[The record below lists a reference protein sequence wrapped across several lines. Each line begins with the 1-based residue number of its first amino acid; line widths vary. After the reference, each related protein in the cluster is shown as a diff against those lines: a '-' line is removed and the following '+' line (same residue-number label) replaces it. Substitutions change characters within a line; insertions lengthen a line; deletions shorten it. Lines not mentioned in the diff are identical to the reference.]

1 MKKLWQWLTLM
12 LAAILLI
19 GSTGNTLVQAAN
31 NEQPAANDQSLQKI
45 KNKGTLVMGTS
56 PDFPPY
62 EFIAHG
68 KSKIV
73 GMDVFIAQKIAK
85 DIGVKLVIKS
95 MDFDS
100 LLVALQTGKVD
111 MVMAGMSKTAK
122 RAKSVDFS
130 DIYYNGG
137 MDLVIHQS
145 DKDKYTNYRALAGQ
159 AVGAQTGSIQY
170 NLVKEQATKSKLK
183 SMDKITDLIL
193 ALQTNKVAAVVL
205 DQASAEAYA
214 NNTKGLI
221 AVDAHF
227 KVKVPGTAIAFPKG
241 SQALVNS
248 ANQSIAE
255 IKAKNLIQKQY
266 LPQAGKYMVSGS
278 FKGSKDK
285 KAAAKAKAN
294 NSMWAYKD
302 FFAAG
307 LGYTIFI
314 SAISVFFGF
323 LLGVILSLMRLSH
336 NKIASAIATSYIE
349 FVRGTPLMVQLLFVY
364 FGLGLVVNIPALLS
378 GIIAVSL
385 NSAAYVA
392 EVIRSGI
399 NSIPVGQTEAS
410 RSLGMSRTMTMKYII
425 LPQAM
430 KNIWPALGNEFV
442 SLIKESSIVSVI
454 GVKDLIYQSRI
465 VQSDTYRGVM
475 PLIITMILYFIITFG
490 ISRLMKHFE
499 GKMSHE

>member
-1 MKKLWQWLTLM
+1 MKKLGHWLTI
-12 LAAILLI
+12 ILITILFISNI
-19 GSTGNTLVQAAN
+19 GTLGVQAADN
-31 NEQPAANDQSLQKI
+31 NTPTNDEYLQKV

-73 GMDVFIAQKIAK
+73 GMDIAIAQKIAQ
-85 DIGVKLVIKS
+85 DMGVKLVVKS

-100 LLVALQTGKVD
+100 LLVALQTGKID

-130 DIYYNGG
+130 DVYFHGG
-137 MDLVIHQS
+137 MDLVINKA
-145 DKDKYTNYRALAGQ
+145 DKNKLTSYKSLTGQ
-159 AVGAQTGSIQY
+159 AVGAQTGTIQY
-170 NLVKEQATKSKLK
+170 NWVKKDVKKAQLK
-183 SMDKITDLIL
+183 GMDKITDLIL
-193 ALQTNKVAAVVL
+193 ALQTHKVAAVVL

-221 AVDAHF
+221 AIDAGF
-227 KVKVPGTAIAFPKG
+227 NVKVPGTAIAFPKG
-241 SQALVNS
+241 AQSLVNA
-248 ANQSIAE
+248 ANTSIAD
-255 IKAKNLIQKQY
+255 IKSKDLINKKY
-266 LPQAGKYMVSGS
+266 LPEAGKYMVSGS
-278 FKGSKDK
+278 FKAQKGKQAQKKSKV
-285 KAAAKAKAN
+285 N

-314 SAISVFFGF
+314 SAISVVFGF
-323 LLGVILSLMRLSH
+323 LLGVILSLMRLSQ
-336 NKIASAIATSYIE
+336 NKFAQVVATSYIE

-364 FGLGLVVNIPALLS
+364 FGLGLIVNIPSLVS

-399 NSIPVGQTEAS
+399 NSIPIGQTEAS
-410 RSLGMSRTMTMKYII
+410 RSLGMSRSMTMKYII

-454 GVKDLIYQSRI
+454 GVKDLIYQSKI

-475 PLIITMILYFIITFG
+475 PLVVTMVLYFIITFG

-499 GKMSHE
+499 GKMAHE

>member
-1 MKKLWQWLTLM
+1 MKKFRQWLTVI
-12 LAAILLI
+12 LATVFFISSL
-19 GSTGNTLVQAAN
+19 GTTLVQAADN
-31 NEQPAANDQSLQKI
+31 NVPPANDQYLQKV
-45 KNKGTLVMGTS
+45 KDKGTLVMGTS

-62 EFIAHG
+62 EFMAHG

-73 GMDVFIAQKIAK
+73 GMDVAIAQKIAQ
-85 DIGVKLVIKS
+85 DLGVKLVVKS

-100 LLVALQTGKVD
+100 LLVALQTGKID
-111 MVMAGMSKTAK
+111 MAMAGMSKTAK
-122 RAKSVDFS
+122 RAQSVDFS
-130 DIYYNGG
+130 DVYFHGG
-137 MDLVIHQS
+137 MYMVIHEG
-145 DKDKYTNYRALAGQ
+145 DKGKYKTYKDLAGQ
-159 AVGAQTGSIQY
+159 GVGAQTGSIQY
-170 NLVKEQATKSKLK
+170 NLVKNQAKKSTLK
-183 SMDKITDLIL
+183 GMDKITDLIL
-193 ALQTNKVAAVVL
+193 ALQTHKVAAVVL

-214 NNTKGLI
+214 NNTNGLT
-221 AVDAHF
+221 AVDAKF
-227 KVKVPGTAIAFPKG
+227 KIKVPGTAIAFPKG
-241 SQALVNS
+241 AQSLVNA
-248 ANQSIAE
+248 ANQSITE
-255 IKAKNLIQKQY
+255 IKAKNLINKKY
-266 LPQAGKYMVSGS
+266 LPEAGKYMTTGS
-278 FKGSKDK
+278 FKANKNK
-285 KAAAKAKAN
+285 KAAAKSS

-302 FFAAG
+302 FFIAG

-323 LLGVILSLMRLSH
+323 LLGIILALMRLSH
-336 NKIASAIATSYIE
+336 SKVAIGIATAYIE

-410 RSLGMSRTMTMKYII
+410 RSLGMSRSMTMKYII

-454 GVKDLIYQSRI
+454 GVKDLIYQSKI
-465 VQSDTYRGVM
+465 VQADTYRGVM
-475 PLIITMILYFIITFG
+475 PLVITMILYFIITFG
-490 ISRLMKHFE
+490 ISRLMKYFE